1 MTKSASA
8 HEIAPPRS
16 PLIKFQ
22 TFVSSETDQSMENAD
37 HCSNAPYRE
46 REVESRS
53 PKMGCSA
60 FKIP

>member
-16 PLIKFQ
+16 PLMKFQ
-22 TFVSSETDQSMENAD
+22 TFVSSETDQLMEDGHLA
-37 HCSNAPYRE
+37 SNAPYRE

-53 PKMGCSA
+53 P
-60 FKIP
+60 